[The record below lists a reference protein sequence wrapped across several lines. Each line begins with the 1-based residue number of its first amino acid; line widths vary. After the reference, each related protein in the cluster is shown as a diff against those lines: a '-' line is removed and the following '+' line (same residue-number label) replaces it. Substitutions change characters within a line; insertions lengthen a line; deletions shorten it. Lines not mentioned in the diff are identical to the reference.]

1 MKTWPLRF
9 LLIFLVCLLA
19 RAVYG
24 HETAVNVRSIWLDLI
39 KKIPV
44 RPDSALSGS
53 EFFKAI
59 ANLGGSERE
68 QAVLD
73 QLAEGNLPDY
83 LRILK
88 PVEMRHRFEDGQVVE
103 ATIFVMPD
111 YLSVGSDRDFL
122 LMPMNL
128 YTALEIAVRFGF
140 ILPTKKMVDQIYRQS
155 GFHFK
160 PQPLPAGPQMCSTD
174 YYLNHNKKIRE
185 QRSLLCCPLDAL
197 VSGHKKDIVITN
209 RLARAIGK
217 IAIYGWHRLS
227 GFPIQPLSTVHK
239 ANYADYSHGV
249 RLVSKTVLI
258 NGEPRSIYD
267 VLEDPKLSR
276 ILSDEGQ
283 IFGVR
288 KLFYSSLMVLQ
299 HRNPR

>member
-19 RAVYG
+19 RAACG
-24 HETAVNVRSIWLDLI
+24 QEPVNVRSFWLNLI
-39 KKIPV
+39 KKIPI

-53 EFFKAI
+53 EFLRTI
-59 ANLGGSERE
+59 STLGGAERE

-83 LRILK
+83 LRCLK
-88 PVEMRHRFEDGQVVE
+88 PVEMRHRFEDGEVLE

-111 YLSVGSDRDFL
+111 YLSIGSDQDFL

-128 YTALEIAVRFGF
+128 YTALEVAARFGF

-155 GFHFK
+155 AFHFK
-160 PQPLPAGPQMCSTD
+160 PQPLPPGPQMCSTD
-174 YYLNHNKKIRE
+174 YCSNHNKMIKE
-185 QRSLLCCPLDAL
+185 QRSRLGCPLDAL

-209 RLARAIGK
+209 RLARAAGK

-227 GFPIQPLSTVHK
+227 GLPIQPLSTIHK
-239 ANYADYSHGV
+239 ASYADYSHGV
-249 RLVSKTVLI
+249 RLVSDTVLI

-267 VLEDPKLSR
+267 VLGDPKLSR

-288 KLFYSSLMVLQ
+288 KLFYSSFMVLQ